1 LRKRLAGRNC
11 GGGSHVDGKKI
22 LERTAQE
29 TGGRLFEAAK
39 KQTVVQIY
47 DQIVEELRGHYR
59 LGYTPI
65 MSRLLPDR
73 PDYP

>member
-1 LRKRLAGRNC
+1 MERKFWSGRPRKL
-11 GGGSHVDGKKI
+11 V
-22 LERTAQE
+22 A
-29 TGGRLFEAAK
+29 RLFEAAK
-39 KQTVVQIY
+39 KQTVAQIY
-47 DQIVEELRGHYR
+47 DQIAEELCAHYR